1 MPITPLLKN
10 YVYTDLEL
18 DVGVDLTVRPA
29 AGWSD
34 RFIDD
39 GVLDVELKI
48 S

>member
-1 MPITPLLKN
+1 
-10 YVYTDLEL
+10 LEL

-29 AGWSD
+29 AGRSD

-39 GVLDVELKI
+39 DVLDVELKI